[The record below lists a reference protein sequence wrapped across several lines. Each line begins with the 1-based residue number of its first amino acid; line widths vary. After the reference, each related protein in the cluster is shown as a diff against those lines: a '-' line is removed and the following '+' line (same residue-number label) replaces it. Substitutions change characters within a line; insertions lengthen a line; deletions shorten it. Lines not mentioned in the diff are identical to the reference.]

1 MFELFTS
8 REYYEF
14 PSFETAIFSFLLS
27 FVLGTVI
34 AFTYQATNRGQG
46 YSRNFFQALILSS
59 MVTAIILMAIGD
71 SIARGLGIIGAIAII
86 RFRSRIRNPRNIVFI
101 FAALS
106 VGIATGVYG
115 YRIAIAGT
123 VSFCLVAFI
132 IYFSG
137 YGNSLAHENLVTIN
151 TEPNVDIS
159 HIETI
164 LKDRCGKFYLVRME
178 KTRKEIKY
186 RYRLT
191 MKRNLTRQQ
200 LSDQLL
206 KVEGINELRISTREN
221 SDAV

>member
-27 FVLGTVI
+27 FVLSAII
-34 AFTYQATNRGQG
+34 AFTYQITERSEG

-59 MVTAIILMAIGD
+59 MVTAMILMAIGD

-86 RFRSRIRNPRNIVFI
+86 RFRARIRSPRNIIFI

-123 VSFCLVAFI
+123 VSFCLVALLVR
-132 IYFSG
+132 FSG
-137 YGNSLAHENLVTIN
+137 YGASLRYENQIN
-151 TEPNVDIS
+151 LTTDLNVSEPV
-159 HIETI
+159 IEEL
-164 LKDRCGKFYLVRME
+164 LKQSCLRFFQTRLERSKKELRM
-178 KTRKEIKY
+178 
-186 RYRLT
+186 RYRITLKKGISKRELT
-191 MKRNLTRQQ
+191 DK
-200 LSDQLL
+200 LL
-206 KVEGINELRISTREN
+206 KIEGINTLRISVGEN
-221 SDAV
+221 AADI